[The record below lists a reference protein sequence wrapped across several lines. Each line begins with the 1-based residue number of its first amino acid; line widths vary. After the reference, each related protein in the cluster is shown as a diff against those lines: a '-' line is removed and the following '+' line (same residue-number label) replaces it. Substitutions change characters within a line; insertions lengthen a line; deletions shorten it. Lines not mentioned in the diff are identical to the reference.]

1 MEGVYENSMYY
12 GCNFSINLK
21 LFQNERII
29 KENEPKKM
37 EEAPIPTMN
46 MKRAVICK
54 DRVNRSN
61 PRICHHLLRQEESI
75 CVMFRIRTVIRVVD
89 GVMLTTQNQLS
100 HFESEGRK
108 STV

>member
-12 GCNFSINLK
+12 GCNFSVNLK
-21 LFQNERII
+21 LFQNKRII
-29 KENEPKKM
+29 KENEQKM

-46 MKRAVICK
+46 MKRAMICK
-54 DRVNRSN
+54 DGVNRSN
-61 PRICHHLLRQEESI
+61 PRTCHHLPRQEESI

-100 HFESEGRK
+100 HLESEGRK